1 MKCPRGLAL
10 SPHLSG
16 GPRRRPWGARTPGRV
31 RVAAIFFLLLCSP
44 FTAMAQGY
52 LLDVGDV
59 VKITVYDN
67 PDLTTVARINEAGKI
82 GFPLLG
88 EVSIVQ
94 LSALDAGAR
103 ISSQLR
109 KGGFI
114 KNPQVNVFVE
124 RFHSAMVS
132 ILGEVQK
139 PGKYPARDP
148 ETEDVKSVADL
159 LVLAGGLKET
169 AADYLTVIGKQKG
182 VKSSQR
188 VDLTALLRRGDM
200 SQNLPIGEGD
210 VVFVPRMDMFYIY
223 GEVQKPGSYRL
234 ERDMTVMQALA
245 VGGGLTPRGTQR
257 GIVIKRRDDDG
268 KIRSHR
274 SKLPDKLRPDD
285 VIYVKESWF

>member
-1 MKCPRGLAL
+1 
-10 SPHLSG
+10 
-16 GPRRRPWGARTPGRV
+16 
-31 RVAAIFFLLLCSP
+31 
-44 FTAMAQGY
+44 MAQGY

-82 GFPLLG
+82 SFPLLG

-114 KNPQVNVFVE
+114 KYPQVNVFVE